1 MNSAVYSFMVAFLIW
16 AIFTSCNQQKPNLNT
31 QSGLNRKDFQTV
43 VNGDSTDL
51 FTIFNTNGMEVS
63 ITNYGGRIVS
73 LLVPDRSDHLLDVVL
88 GFDNIGDYVAKPSSF
103 GATMGRVTNRIGYG
117 QFMLDGDTIKLDK
130 NNGLH
135 TIHGGSTGW
144 RQQVFDAVQPNDSTL
159 ILSYLSPDGEA
170 GFPGNVS
177 VTVKYTVT
185 AANALV
191 IDYSAQT
198 DKKTVINM
206 TNHSFFNLSGNPE
219 SSILDNILYVN
230 ANQFTPLDTSLITTG
245 EIRSVAGTPFDF
257 NKPMNIKRGIARD
270 SANKQ
275 LAIVGGLDHN
285 WVLNTGG
292 DPTILAAK
300 LYSPTSGISLEVY
313 TNEPGI
319 QVYTGNMLD
328 GSQSGK
334 GDHPF
339 NKQTA
344 VCLET
349 QHFPDAPNKPE
360 WPSIVLT
367 PENTYHSICTYQFT
381 ATQK

>member
-1 MNSAVYSFMVAFLIW
+1 MNNTVQCFIVAFLMG
-16 AIFTSCNQQKPNLNT
+16 AIFISCNQQKPDSNT
-31 QSGLNRKDFQTV
+31 QSGLNRQDFQTL

-51 FTIFNTNGMEVS
+51 FTIFNAKGMQVS

-73 LLVPDRSDHLLDVVL
+73 LLVPDKSDQLLDVVL
-88 GFDNIGDYVAKPSSF
+88 GFDHIDDYVAMPSSF

-117 QFMLDGDTIKLDK
+117 QFVLDGDTIKLDK

-135 TIHGGSTGW
+135 TIHGGGSGW
-144 RQQVFDAVQPNDSTL
+144 RQQVFDAIQPNDSTL

-170 GFPGNVS
+170 GFPGNVN

-185 AANALV
+185 ATNALV
-191 IDYSAQT
+191 IDYAAQT

-219 SSILDNILYVN
+219 NSILDNILYVN
-230 ANQFTPLDTSLITTG
+230 ANHFTPIDTSLITTG
-245 EIRSVAGTPFDF
+245 EILPVAGTPFDF
-257 NKPMNIKRGIARD
+257 NKPLPIKEAITRD
-270 SANKQ
+270 STNEQ
-275 LAIVGGLDHN
+275 LQLVGGLDHN
-285 WVLNTGG
+285 WVLNTAGN
-292 DPTILAAK
+292 PAILAAK
-300 LYSPTSGISLEVY
+300 LYAPSSGIALEVY

-334 GDHPF
+334 GGHPF

-367 PENTYHSICTYQFT
+367 PDAVYHSTCIYQFT
-381 ATQK
+381 ATQQ

>member
-1 MNSAVYSFMVAFLIW
+1 MNHTVHSLIITFFLW
-16 AIFTSCNQQKPNLNT
+16 AIFASCNQQKSHLKTP
-31 QSGLNRKDFQTV
+31 SGLTRQNFQTV

-51 FTIFNTNGMEVS
+51 FTIVNTKGMEVS
-63 ITNYGGRIVS
+63 ITNYGARIVS
-73 LLVPDRSDHLLDVVL
+73 LVVPDKDGRLLDVVL
-88 GFDNIGDYVAKPSSF
+88 GFDHIDDYLAKPSSF

-117 QFMLDGDTIKLDK
+117 RFVLDGDTIALDK
-130 NNGLH
+130 NNGPH
-135 TIHGGSTGW
+135 TIHGGGAGW
-144 RQQVFDAVQPNDSTL
+144 RQQVFDAEQPNDSTL

-170 GFPGNVS
+170 GFPGNVK
-177 VTVKYTVT
+177 VTVKFTVT
-185 AANALV
+185 TANALT
-191 IDYSAQT
+191 IDYAAQT

-219 SSILDNILYVN
+219 NSIMDNTLYVN
-230 ANQFTPLDTSLITTG
+230 ANHFTPLDTSLITTG
-245 EIRSVAGTPFDF
+245 EILPVAGTPFDF
-257 NKPMNIKRGIARD
+257 NQPLSIKEGIARD
-270 SANKQ
+270 STNKQ
-275 LAIVGGLDHN
+275 LQIVGGLDHN

-300 LYSPTSGISLEVY
+300 LYAPSSGIALEVF

-334 GDHPF
+334 DGHPF

-360 WPSIVLT
+360 WPSVVLM
-367 PENTYHSICTYQFT
+367 PENAYHSICTYQFT
-381 ATQK
+381 IGQE